1 MGKTLDQ
8 IILDGQ
14 AAQCSSLEELYVL
27 WELAQQMEAAQGACT
42 ETCCETVSPMNFHV
56 DGVFSETDFNG
67 VLYLLKEPN
76 LKKYL
81 SDGGADSSLPLVTDL
96 RPKILREGRRREPAF
111 EYLVGMQRILCAKW
125 GKEEN
130 KADEQKEQDE
140 RNKQSE
146 QEKGLENKSGSEIL
160 KTAALVYINKR
171 GGLDHAD
178 ERYLNYGRYYIEFL
192 RRQLRFIRPRIMICG
207 GEEIFKLVV
216 KEVFCNKKKVRNK
229 GEHMVWKNYVDG
241 NLFHADYDFKP
252 VRQPVP
258 RGVTVLNM
266 WSPAYRVNSG
276 LYISRE
282 EYLKEFARR
291 VEKIPLK

>member
-27 WELAQQMEAAQGACT
+27 WELAQQMEAAQGVCT

-56 DGVFSETDFNG
+56 DGIFSETDFNG
-67 VLYLLKEPN
+67 ALYLLKEPN

-130 KADEQKEQDE
+130 K
-140 RNKQSE
+140 
-146 QEKGLENKSGSEIL
+146 SGSEIL

-178 ERYLNYGRYYIEFL
+178 ERYLNYGKYYIEFL
-192 RRQLRFIRPRIMICG
+192 RRQLRFIRPRTIICG

>member
-42 ETCCETVSPMNFHV
+42 ETCCETVNPMNFHV

-130 KADEQKEQDE
+130 K
-140 RNKQSE
+140 
-146 QEKGLENKSGSEIL
+146 SGSEIL

-216 KEVFCNKKKVRNK
+216 KEVFCSKKKVRNR